1 MQIEEKYKKD
11 YAQSLDRIR
20 AERARFRA
28 ELERLSNLRV
38 IPSQANYLMVE
49 LLGGLSSRAVT
60 RELLIGSRILVK
72 DLSAKLGGRQYLRL
86 AVRNTEDN
94 DKLLAALRPLCGQ

>member
-1 MQIEEKYKKD
+1 M
-11 YAQSLDRIR
+11 
-20 AERARFRA
+20 
-28 ELERLSNLRV
+28 

-94 DKLLAALRPLCGQ
+94 DKLLAALRPLCSQ